1 MARSSRFALDG
12 AATQCDGLR
21 ADHIEL
27 AGPPP
32 LISMIREPDS
42 IEKLPF
48 TARWPGE

>member
-27 AGPPP
+27 AGAPPFNFHDQGAG
-32 LISMIREPDS
+32 LHRKAAIHGEV
-42 IEKLPF
+42 
-48 TARWPGE
+48 AR